1 MKVDKMVGNKYGKLM
16 VVGFEK
22 SLKEQR
28 YKLICVCECGNK
40 TKVERSNLISGATKS
55 CGCLQKE
62 KTKQS
67 NTTHGMSNTRLH
79 KEWRGMKLRCQ
90 CNTNH
95 EYSYYGGRGIK
106 VCKEWETSFETFME
120 WALSNGYQEDLTID
134 RIDVNKDYSPKNCR
148 WVDKKIQARN
158 RRVKSTNKTG
168 VTGIQIRENGK
179 YRVLICIDKKNI
191 NLGTFSNFGDAVMAR
206 KNAEIKYWGF
216 TNLK

>member
-1 MKVDKMVGNKYGKLM
+1 MKADKMIGKKYGRLT

-22 SLKEQR
+22 DTKEKR
-28 YKLICVCECGNK
+28 YKLVCVCDCGNK
-40 TKVERSNLISGATKS
+40 AVVSMSNLIKGATKS
-55 CGCLQKE
+55 CGCLWRE
-62 KTKQS
+62 KIKIS
-67 NTTHGMSNTRLH
+67 NSTHGMSNMRLH
-79 KEWRGMKLRCQ
+79 KEWRGIKSRCQ
-90 CNTNH
+90 CKTNH
-95 EYSYYGGRGIK
+95 EYDYYGGRGIK
-106 VCKEWETSFETFME
+106 ICEEWENSFETFLK

-134 RIDVNKDYSPKNCR
+134 RIDVNKDYSPENCR
-148 WVDKKIQARN
+148 WADKKIQARN

-179 YRVLICIDKKNI
+179 YRVLIGIDKKNI